1 MQAPKV
7 GSVRDWQVRVFRPHF
22 CGSLA
27 IKPPDSC
34 SQMSRRAGEAR
45 RSTLTPTLVFLP
57 AGLLALAYA
66 AGSQAPTVVAKG
78 RGLVAEQIIERARD
92 AGVFVHESKELVQL
106 LMGVDL
112 DREIPP
118 ALYRA
123 IAELLAWLYHIESAK
138 KNGLPLPAAPDPT
151 PHLPQG
157 SAAEDVT
164 QDAAAGAANTEE

>member
-1 MQAPKV
+1 M
-7 GSVRDWQVRVFRPHF
+7 
-22 CGSLA
+22 
-27 IKPPDSC
+27 PDPLDK
-34 SQMSRRAGEAR
+34 RRQSA
-45 RSTLTPTLVFLP
+45 V
-57 AGLLALAYA
+57 ALAYGGA
-66 AGSQAPTVVAKG
+66 SSDGAPKVVAKG
-78 RGLVAEQIIERARD
+78 TGLIAEQIMQRARE

-151 PHLPQG
+151 PHLPQD